1 MNTETLA
8 RLQFALTVS
17 FHYLFPPLS
26 IGLGITLV
34 IMEAIWLKTKDQDYK
49 NMARFW
55 VRIFSLIFG
64 LGVATGIVME
74 FEFGTNWAAYSRYV
88 GDIFGSAL
96 AAEGVFAFFL
106 ESGFLALLVFGWDR
120 ISPKLHFFSTCMVA
134 LGSTFS
140 AVWIVVA
147 NSWMQT
153 PAGYQIVQ
161 TPMGPRAHITDFWQ
175 MVFNPSSVDRL
186 LHVVDS
192 AYITA
197 AFLVTSVSA
206 YYLLKGRHIKV
217 AQMSMKIGLGL
228 AMIATLLQF
237 VTGDQSVRYV
247 AKYQPAKMAAMEG
260 HFHSSRPLGLTLFGW
275 VDPANQTVH
284 GLTVPRVGSY
294 LLTWNPTNPVE
305 GLNSIPKNDQPMIQP
320 VFQLYHLMVLC
331 GIALFAVAFW
341 GGFLWIRGALFQSKW
356 FLKVL
361 IYSVAL
367 PQIATQ
373 AGWFTAELGRQPWIV
388 YGMMRTSAALSKAV
402 KAGEILSSLI
412 LFTVIYL
419 LLGALFFYL
428 LNKRIQTGPE
438 DVSNDSDLATTFN
451 PTQVSA

>member
-1 MNTETLA
+1 
-8 RLQFALTVS
+8 
-17 FHYLFPPLS
+17 
-26 IGLGITLV
+26 
-34 IMEAIWLKTKDQDYK
+34 
-49 NMARFW
+49 
-55 VRIFSLIFG
+55 
-64 LGVATGIVME
+64 
-74 FEFGTNWAAYSRYV
+74 
-88 GDIFGSAL
+88 
-96 AAEGVFAFFL
+96 
-106 ESGFLALLVFGWDR
+106 
-120 ISPKLHFFSTCMVA
+120 
-134 LGSTFS
+134 
-140 AVWIVVA
+140 
-147 NSWMQT
+147 
-153 PAGYQIVQ
+153 
-161 TPMGPRAHITDFWQ
+161 
-175 MVFNPSSVDRL
+175 
-186 LHVVDS
+186 
-192 AYITA
+192 
-197 AFLVTSVSA
+197 
-206 YYLLKGRHIKV
+206 
-217 AQMSMKIGLGL
+217 
-228 AMIATLLQF
+228 MIATLLQF